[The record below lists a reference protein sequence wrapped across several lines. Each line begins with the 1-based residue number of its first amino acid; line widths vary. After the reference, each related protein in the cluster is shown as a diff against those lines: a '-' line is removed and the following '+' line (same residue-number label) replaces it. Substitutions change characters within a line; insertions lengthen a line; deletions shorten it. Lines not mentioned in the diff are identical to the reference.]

1 MRWSQTLIPTQK
13 QDPADATIAS
23 HKLLVRG
30 GFVRQL
36 SAGHYTFLPM
46 GWRTMRKIMGIIREE
61 MEAAGATEVSLPCLQ
76 PIELWQESGR
86 DEKYGDDMFRLTD
99 RRGSRQALAPT
110 HEESVTE
117 FVRAFVK
124 SYKQLPLN
132 VWQMQTKFR
141 DEPRPRSGLLRVREF
156 IMKDAYSL
164 DADEAGLDKSFQAM
178 RATYKSIYARC
189 GVPAI
194 EVDADSGAIG
204 GSESIEFTVPCD
216 AGEDVV
222 VTSDKGNYAANV
234 EKADIGERPF
244 DLDGEPTGE
253 LEKVHTPDMPG
264 IELVC
269 KHLKVKPP
277 RMLKTLVFTRLDG
290 QGFVIG
296 VVPGD
301 KQVNAA
307 KLQEAAGVGS
317 IELDEASARAAGF
330 AIGYVGPQVVVGRK
344 DTFLV
349 VDPDAAQPGFWATGA
364 NRRDY
369 HVKHFNWDRD
379 VVAKQAAGNFDR
391 TDAASNSLPGAQAEP
406 PILDSWIEPRVA
418 DIRDAVD
425 GDPSPLNDGG
435 VLKESRGVEVGHVFK
450 LGTVYS
456 EKMGATFLDENNAEK
471 PVIMGCYGIG
481 VGRILLSAVE
491 TSHDDRGII
500 WPINIAPYEVV
511 VTPIKYDGVAKTK
524 ADAIYDELK
533 AKGVDVL
540 LDDRDDRPGS
550 KFADADLIGIPL
562 RVVVGDRGLSKGV
575 VELKS
580 RRTGET
586 RDVEVA
592 DVVPEV
598 QNELRDEARP

>member
-23 HKLLVRG
+23 HKLLIRG

-46 GWRTMRKIMGIIREE
+46 GWRVMRKIMTIIRQE
-61 MEAAGATEVSLPCLQ
+61 MEAAGAVEVSLPCLQ

-86 DEKYGDDMFRLTD
+86 DEKYGDDMFRLND
-99 RRGSRQALAPT
+99 RRDGRHALAPT

-117 FVRAFVK
+117 FVRAFVN

-132 VWQMQTKFR
+132 VFQLQTKFR

-178 RATYKSIYARC
+178 LAAYRTLYARC
-189 GVPAI
+189 GIPAI

-216 AGEDVV
+216 AGEDIV

-234 EKADIGERPF
+234 EKAGIGERAF
-244 DLDGEPTGE
+244 DLKGEPTGD

-277 RMLKTLVFTRLDG
+277 RMLKTLVFTRVDG
-290 QGFVIG
+290 NGFVIG

-307 KLQEAAGVGS
+307 KLQAAAGVGA
-317 IELDEASARAAGF
+317 IELDEPSARSAGF
-330 AIGYVGPQVVVGRK
+330 AIGYVGPHVANGRD
-344 DTFLV
+344 DTLLV
-349 VDPDAAQPGFWATGA
+349 IDPDAAQGGFWATGA
-364 NRRDY
+364 NEPDH
-369 HVKHFNWDRD
+369 HVKHFNWARD
-379 VVAKQAAGNFDR
+379 VD
-391 TDAASNSLPGAQAEP
+391 AEP
-406 PILDSWIEPRVA
+406 VVA

-456 EKMGATFLDENNAEK
+456 EKMRATFLDENNAEK

-481 VGRILLSAVE
+481 VGRIMLSAVE

-500 WPINIAPYEVV
+500 WPINIAPFEVV
-511 VTPIKYDGVAKTK
+511 VTPIKYDGVAKEK

-533 AKGVDVL
+533 EKGVDVL

-550 KFADADLIGIPL
+550 KFADADLVGIPL
-562 RVVVGDRGLSKGV
+562 RVVVGDRGLAEGTM
-575 VELKS
+575 ELKVRGAKDPESVPVDEVVNRVLARLAES
-580 RRTGET
+580 R
-586 RDVEVA
+586 A
-592 DVVPEV
+592 
-598 QNELRDEARP
+598 

>member
-1 MRWSQTLIPTQK
+1 
-13 QDPADATIAS
+13 
-23 HKLLVRG
+23 
-30 GFVRQL
+30 
-36 SAGHYTFLPM
+36 
-46 GWRTMRKIMGIIREE
+46 
-61 MEAAGATEVSLPCLQ
+61 
-76 PIELWQESGR
+76 
-86 DEKYGDDMFRLTD
+86 
-99 RRGSRQALAPT
+99 
-110 HEESVTE
+110 VTE

-178 RATYKSIYARC
+178 RAAYKSIYARC

-234 EKADIGERPF
+234 EKAAIGERAF
-244 DLDGEPTGE
+244 DLEGEPTGE

-277 RMLKTLVFTRLDG
+277 RMLKTLVFTRSDG
-290 QGFVIG
+290 KGFVIG

-301 KQVNAA
+301 KQVTAA
-307 KLQEAAGVGS
+307 KLQAAAGVGP
-317 IELDEASARAAGF
+317 IELDEASARSAGF
-330 AIGYVGPQVVVGRK
+330 AIGYVGPHVVNDRE
-344 DTFLV
+344 DTMLV
-349 VDPDAAQPGFWATGA
+349 VDPDAAQGGFWATGA
-364 NRRDY
+364 NERDH
-369 HVKHFNWDRD
+369 HVKHFNWARD
-379 VVAKQAAGNFDR
+379 VETKPV
-391 TDAASNSLPGAQAEP
+391 
-406 PILDSWIEPRVA
+406 VA

-425 GDPSPLNDGG
+425 GDPSPKNDGG

-456 EKMGATFLDENNAEK
+456 EKMVATFLDENNAEK

-500 WPINIAPYEVV
+500 WPINIAPCEVV
-511 VTPIKYDGVAKTK
+511 VTPIKYEGVAKTK
-524 ADAIYDELK
+524 ADMIYDELQS
-533 AKGVDVL
+533 KGVDVL

-562 RVVVGDRGLSKGV
+562 RVVVGDRGLEKEGGGV
-575 VELKS
+575 VEVKERQS
-580 RRTGET
+580 GET
-586 RDVEVA
+586 HEVPV
-592 DVVPEV
+592 DGVVDAV
-598 QNELRDEARP
+598 IKRLASLRR

>member
-1 MRWSQTLIPTQK
+1 MRWSQTLIPTQR

-46 GWRTMRKIMGIIREE
+46 GWRAMRKIMGIIREE

-178 RATYKSIYARC
+178 RAAYKSIYARC

-234 EKADIGERPF
+234 EKAAIGERAF
-244 DLDGEPTGE
+244 DLEGEPTGE

-277 RMLKTLVFTRLDG
+277 RMLKTLVFTRSDG
-290 QGFVIG
+290 KGFVIG

-301 KQVNAA
+301 KQVTAA
-307 KLQEAAGVGS
+307 KLQAAAGVGP
-317 IELDEASARAAGF
+317 IELDEASARSAGF
-330 AIGYVGPQVVVGRK
+330 AIGYVGPHVVNDRE
-344 DTFLV
+344 DTMLV
-349 VDPDAAQPGFWATGA
+349 VDPDAAQGGFWATGA
-364 NRRDY
+364 NERDH
-369 HVKHFNWDRD
+369 HVKHFNWARD
-379 VVAKQAAGNFDR
+379 VETKPV
-391 TDAASNSLPGAQAEP
+391 
-406 PILDSWIEPRVA
+406 VA

-425 GDPSPLNDGG
+425 GDPSPKNDGG

-456 EKMGATFLDENNAEK
+456 EKMVATFLDENNAEK

-500 WPINIAPYEVV
+500 WPINIAPCEVV
-511 VTPIKYDGVAKTK
+511 VTPIKYEGVAKTK
-524 ADAIYDELK
+524 ADMIYDELQS
-533 AKGVDVL
+533 KGVDVL

-562 RVVVGDRGLSKGV
+562 RVVVGDRGLEKEGGGV
-575 VELKS
+575 VEVKERQS
-580 RRTGET
+580 GET
-586 RDVEVA
+586 HEVPV
-592 DVVPEV
+592 DGVVDAV
-598 QNELRDEARP
+598 IKRLASLRR

>member
-23 HKLLVRG
+23 HKLLIRG

-46 GWRTMRKIMGIIREE
+46 GWRVMRKIMTIIRQE
-61 MEAAGATEVSLPCLQ
+61 MEAAGAVEVSLPCLQ

-86 DEKYGDDMFRLTD
+86 DEKYGDDMFRLND
-99 RRGSRQALAPT
+99 RRDGRHALAPT

-117 FVRAFVK
+117 FVRAFVN

-132 VWQMQTKFR
+132 VFQLQTKFR

-178 RATYKSIYARC
+178 LAAYRTLYARC
-189 GVPAI
+189 GIPAI

-216 AGEDVV
+216 AGEDIV

-234 EKADIGERPF
+234 EKAGIGERAF
-244 DLDGEPTGE
+244 DLKGEPTGE

-264 IELVC
+264 IDLVC

-277 RMLKTLVFTRLDG
+277 RMLKTLVFTRVDG
-290 QGFVIG
+290 NGFVIG

-307 KLQEAAGVGS
+307 KLQAAAGVGA
-317 IELDEASARAAGF
+317 IELDEPSARSAGF
-330 AIGYVGPQVVVGRK
+330 AIGYVGPHVANGRD
-344 DTFLV
+344 DTLLV
-349 VDPDAAQPGFWATGA
+349 IDPDAAQGGFWATGA
-364 NRRDY
+364 NEPDH
-369 HVKHFNWDRD
+369 HVKHFNWARD
-379 VVAKQAAGNFDR
+379 VD
-391 TDAASNSLPGAQAEP
+391 AEP
-406 PILDSWIEPRVA
+406 VVA

-456 EKMGATFLDENNAEK
+456 EKMRATFLDENNAEK

-481 VGRILLSAVE
+481 VGRIMLSAVE

-500 WPINIAPYEVV
+500 WPINIAPFEVV
-511 VTPIKYDGVAKTK
+511 VTPIKYDGVAKEK

-533 AKGVDVL
+533 EKGVDVL

-550 KFADADLIGIPL
+550 KFADADLVGIPL
-562 RVVVGDRGLSKGV
+562 RVVVGDRGLAEGTM
-575 VELKS
+575 ELKVRGAKDPESVPVDEVVNRVLARLAES
-580 RRTGET
+580 R
-586 RDVEVA
+586 A
-592 DVVPEV
+592 
-598 QNELRDEARP
+598 